1 MALDA
6 TRIRDDRGRFLGAP
20 ALAQDETRIQVG
32 DIESA
37 KFFDC
42 DGFVVELA
50 FFGGVVSAAIR
61 PS

>member
-6 TRIRDDRGRFLGAP
+6 TGIRDDRGRFFWAP
-20 ALAQDETRIQVG
+20 ALAQDEPRIQIG

-50 FFGGVVSAAIR
+50 FLGGVVASRDTA
-61 PS
+61 